1 MPGLAKPVAAVSG
14 RRGEPLAF
22 QEPLYSAPGSLSL
35 PPSYSQAYSS
45 SAAGWKGSLLAML
58 QSILSFPLNKTLS
71 KYSSLSY
78 FLRVYSVPGA
88 ILGLRDPTEVTG
100 LASGEVE
107 QQQQQHIRSLS
118 PLGWRAPQS
127 RSSQGAGLG
136 KSGGR
141 IEPRRGRGAPL
152 LGAF

>member
-1 MPGLAKPVAAVSG
+1 
-14 RRGEPLAF
+14 
-22 QEPLYSAPGSLSL
+22 
-35 PPSYSQAYSS
+35 
-45 SAAGWKGSLLAML
+45 ML

-88 ILGLRDPTEVTG
+88 ILGLRDPTEVTS

-118 PLGWRAPQS
+118 PLGWCAPQS
-127 RSSQGAGLG
+127 RSSQRGGLG
-136 KSGGR
+136 SPEGVSSPAEGAA
-141 IEPRRGRGAPL
+141 RRY
-152 LGAF
+152 

>member
-1 MPGLAKPVAAVSG
+1 
-14 RRGEPLAF
+14 
-22 QEPLYSAPGSLSL
+22 
-35 PPSYSQAYSS
+35 
-45 SAAGWKGSLLAML
+45 ML

-107 QQQQQHIRSLS
+107 QQQQHIRFLS
-118 PLGWRAPQS
+118 PLGWCAPQS

-141 IEPRRGRGAPL
+141 IEPRRGRGASL

>member
-1 MPGLAKPVAAVSG
+1 
-14 RRGEPLAF
+14 
-22 QEPLYSAPGSLSL
+22 
-35 PPSYSQAYSS
+35 
-45 SAAGWKGSLLAML
+45 ML

-71 KYSSLSY
+71 LRY

-107 QQQQQHIRSLS
+107 QHQQQQQHIRSLS
-118 PLGWRAPQS
+118 PLGWCAPRS

>member
-1 MPGLAKPVAAVSG
+1 
-14 RRGEPLAF
+14 
-22 QEPLYSAPGSLSL
+22 
-35 PPSYSQAYSS
+35 
-45 SAAGWKGSLLAML
+45 ML

-100 LASGEVE
+100 LGSGEVE

-118 PLGWRAPQS
+118 PLGWCAPGARRRA
-127 RSSQGAGLG
+127 GAL
-136 KSGGR
+136 
-141 IEPRRGRGAPL
+141 RGRG
-152 LGAF
+152 LGSPEGVSSPAEGAARRY